1 VPQIINIENV
11 SYSYPGEKRP
21 ALDGIDLSV
30 KEGEFLAVMGENGAG
45 KTTFCKLI
53 NGIIPHFYGGNFSG
67 AVTVDGVR
75 ADESSVP
82 FLATKAGMVL
92 DDPDTQLFTSSV
104 WHEAAFGPENLL
116 LQPEEIKER
125 ARWALDAVGL
135 AGFERRLPA
144 TLSGGEKQRLAIAA
158 ALAMKGKILV
168 LDEPLCRLD
177 PEGAERVMSVL
188 KEIRTRYG
196 ITVIMSAHH
205 SGKTLEAADRVCVLK
220 NGKIAACDTA
230 EKVFS
235 NRDLLE
241 ENGIQPPVED
251 DVHKIFTI
259 ENKKLSGTAAIEI
272 TDFSFSY
279 GSDLAINNINLT
291 IEDNDFVALTGRN
304 GCGKTTLLKNIVGLL
319 VPGAGDIHIRGKNT
333 KNLTVSG
340 ISKEIGFVTQNP
352 DNQLFS
358 ASVYEE
364 VAFALKNLK
373 LSKTEIQERV
383 QDALKV
389 SGLEDMST
397 FPYALNRADRTKTVI
412 ACILAMGCKIIILDE
427 TDIGQ
432 DYRGSLSLMNL
443 ARELHSKGTTIIFVT
458 HNMSLVREYAHRLIM
473 MERNGIVKDM
483 RRN

>member
-11 SYSYPGEKRP
+11 SYSYPEEKKP

-30 KEGEFLAVMGENGAG
+30 MEGEFLAVMGENGAG

-53 NGIIPHFYGGNFSG
+53 NGIVPHLYGGKITG
-67 AVTVDGVR
+67 TVTVDGVR
-75 ADESSVP
+75 TDESSVP

-92 DDPDTQLFTSSV
+92 DDPDMQLFTSSV

-135 AGFERRLPA
+135 DGFDQRLPA

-177 PEGAERVMSVL
+177 PQGATQVMSVL
-188 KEIRTRYG
+188 KEIRDRYG
-196 ITVIMSAHH
+196 ITVIMSTHH
-205 SGKTLEAADRVCVLK
+205 SGRSADRVCILK

-230 EKVFS
+230 EKIFS
-235 NRDLLE
+235 NRALLE
-241 ENGIQPPVED
+241 ENGIQVED
-251 DVHKIFTI
+251 DVHSVFTI
-259 ENKKLSGTAAIEI
+259 ENKKLSGTAAIQI

-279 GSDLAINNINLT
+279 GSGLEINNINLT

-304 GCGKTTLLKNIVGLL
+304 GCGKTTLLKNIVGILN
-319 VPGAGDIHIRGKNT
+319 PRAGDIYIRGKNT
-333 KNLTVSG
+333 KNLSVSA
-340 ISKEIGFVTQNP
+340 ISKDIGFVMQNP

-373 LSKTEIQERV
+373 LSKEEIQTRV

-389 SGLEDMST
+389 SGLEDMSA

-432 DYRGSLSLMNL
+432 DYRGSMSLMNL
-443 ARELHSKGTTIIFVT
+443 ARELHSKGATIIFVT
-458 HNMSLVREYAHRLIM
+458 HNMSLVCEYAHRLIM

-483 RRN
+483 RRDLK